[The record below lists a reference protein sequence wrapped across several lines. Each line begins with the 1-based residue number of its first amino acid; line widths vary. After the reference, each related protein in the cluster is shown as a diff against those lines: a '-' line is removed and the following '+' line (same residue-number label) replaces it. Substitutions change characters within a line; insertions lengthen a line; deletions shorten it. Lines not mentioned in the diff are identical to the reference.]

1 MHALL
6 KIECDPRIL
15 DALRPEVKSAIS
27 RAKIYQ
33 SDSNLVIEIETEDV
47 SDLRAAIN
55 SWLRLVKMCVEI
67 NEVLRNE

>member
-1 MHALL
+1 MHALI
-6 KIECDPRIL
+6 KIECDSIIL
-15 DALRPEVKSAIS
+15 DALKPEVGSAIS

-67 NEVLRNE
+67 NEVLKNG